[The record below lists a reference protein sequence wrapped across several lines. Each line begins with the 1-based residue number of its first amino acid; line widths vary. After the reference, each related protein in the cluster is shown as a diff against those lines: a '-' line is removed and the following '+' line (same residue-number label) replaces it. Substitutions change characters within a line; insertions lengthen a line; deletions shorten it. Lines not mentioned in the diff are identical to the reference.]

1 MFYILSVC
9 AVVAAIVI
17 VLVMNKRRTQ
27 ERAQMVAHDK
37 SAVAVKVMEAEE
49 STYSSQ
55 FSSSGVLQA
64 RRELAFVSDI
74 AGRIVDIYVDE
85 GSHTHKGQVLIQLD
99 NEMLLAD
106 VTSSQ
111 AAYEGLKKDYER
123 YKSSNEL
130 GGITVQQLDNIRTQM
145 VAAESRYTTSKRR
158 LADASIKAP
167 IAGTINKRYVEAV
180 SYTHLTLPTIA

>member
-106 VTSSQ
+106 VPARPPTRPEKDTSDTRAPTSW
-111 AAYEGLKKDYER
+111 EGLPF
-123 YKSSNEL
+123 SSW
-130 GGITVQQLDNIRTQM
+130 
-145 VAAESRYTTSKRR
+145 TTSVPRWWR
-158 LADASIKAP
+158 PKAATP
-167 IAGTINKRYVEAV
+167 PANAV
-180 SYTHLTLPTIA
+180 WPMPP